1 MLKKGNKK
9 VINAWAFYDWAN
21 SAYPLVITT
30 AIFPMFYEAVTT
42 ETAADG
48 TVLSDMVSFFG
59 YQFRNTELYLYVVSL
74 SFLVVSLITPI
85 LSGIADYSD
94 NKKRFLQFF
103 CYLGALSCASL
114 FYFDVEALERS
125 MMSVFFASIGF
136 WASLVFYNAYLPE
149 IAEASEHDRVS
160 AKGYALGYLGSS
172 LLLIANLVAIM
183 GFDMPVKWSF
193 VSVAIWWIGFSQ
205 ITYARL
211 PNRVFIKKPKTNK
224 FAKGWLELK
233 KVWDQLKN
241 MKVLK
246 RYLTSFFI
254 YSMGVQT
261 VLLVAT
267 LFAAKEINWG
277 DDGAKTG
284 LIVSVLII
292 QFIAIA
298 GAYLFSWISLKMG
311 NLFSLSITLIIWVG
325 VCIGAYFI
333 YEPIEFYITAGIV
346 GLVMGGVQSLSRSTY
361 SKLLPETTDHA
372 SFFSFYDVLEKLGIV
387 IGTFS
392 YGFIEGATGSMR
404 NSIIA
409 LIVFFVLGM
418 LLLLRVP
425 KMRVISSE

>member
-1 MLKKGNKK
+1 MLEKGNKK
-9 VINAWAFYDWAN
+9 VINAWVFYDWAN

-30 AIFPMFYEAVTT
+30 AIFPMFYEAVTSS
-42 ETAADG
+42 TAADG
-48 TVLSDMVSFFG
+48 SASDMVTFFG
-59 YQFRNTELYLYVVSL
+59 KQFRNTELYSYIVSL
-74 SFLVVSLITPI
+74 SFLIVSFISPI

-114 FYFDVEALERS
+114 YFFDVEALERS
-125 MMSVFFASIGF
+125 MLSVLLASVGF

-149 IAEASEHDRVS
+149 IAEANQHDRIS
-160 AKGYALGYLGSS
+160 AKGYAMGYLGSS
-172 LLLIANLVAIM
+172 LLLIGNLIGIM
-183 GFDMPVKWSF
+183 GFDMPAKWAF
-193 VSVAIWWIGFSQ
+193 VSVAIWWVGFSQ

-211 PNRVFIKKPKTNK
+211 PNRTFIKKPKTNK
-224 FAKGWLELK
+224 LTKGWLELK
-233 KVWDQLKN
+233 KVWNQLKN

-261 VLLVAT
+261 VMLMAT

-298 GAYLFSWISLKMG
+298 GAYLFSWISSKMG
-311 NLFSLSITLIIWVG
+311 NIFSLSITLIIWVG

-333 YEPIEFYITAGIV
+333 YEPIEFYIVAGVV

-387 IGTFS
+387 IGTFA
-392 YGFIEGATGSMR
+392 YGYIEGVTGSMR

-409 LIVFFVLGM
+409 LIIFFVLGM
-418 LLLLRVP
+418 LLLFRVP
-425 KMRVISSE
+425 KKQVISSN